1 MPDERPKSLSHHGV
15 DILSGLRRPAEPL
28 SAPMRPPGLPLLSW
42 EVEAMITQTLSLNQ
56 AWVIT
61 VNGGS
66 PGDAAPLGKVQKL
79 WNEVTVT
86 AANAIDV
93 FNGLYT

>member
-1 MPDERPKSLSHHGV
+1 MPDERPKSLSRHGV

-42 EVEAMITQTLSLNQ
+42 EVEARITQTPSLNQ

-66 PGDAAPLGKVQKL
+66 PRGRSSPREGTKALERGHGDSSKCHRC
-79 WNEVTVT
+79 
-86 AANAIDV
+86 I
-93 FNGLYT
+93 